1 MTQAFLIVV
10 RVLLL
15 GLIGFWGF
23 RLWVGTM
30 SWTAR
35 GVGILFSAVLV
46 WQIVA
51 GTL

>member
-10 RVLLL
+10 RVLLVAL
-15 GLIGFWGF
+15 VRVWGF

-35 GVGILFSAVLV
+35 GVGIFFSAVLV
-46 WQIVA
+46 WQTVA